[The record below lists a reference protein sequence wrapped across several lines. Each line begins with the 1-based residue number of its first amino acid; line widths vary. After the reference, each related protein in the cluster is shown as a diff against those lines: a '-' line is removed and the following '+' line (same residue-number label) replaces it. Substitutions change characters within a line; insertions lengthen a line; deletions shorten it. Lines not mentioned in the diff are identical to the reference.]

1 MKVFIDPS
9 RNIQNSIDREQ
20 RIRGC
25 VDYYCLNMDHLRA
38 FCDRPCRLSLWK
50 RSLNPYRNIRI
61 MDKKKKRKIKIDNF
75 LRRITIRIFRYY
87 TRLLLESRFHPN
99 SDNLDNG
106 LVNFFPNFSSKK
118 NMIDVSGLKVI
129 IKCILHYWM
138 SATSSGLKG
147 ERKGKKEGVYWEK
160 FFPPVFVS
168 KPDGWNLFQS
178 GGNESWKTMRKSN
191 ELIFKFLLAP
201 DTRCPISVH
210 L

>member
-75 LRRITIRIFRYY
+75 LRRITIWIFRYY

-118 NMIDVSGLKVI
+118 KYDRRIWVKGNNQMYLAFYR
-129 IKCILHYWM
+129 KCIRLQPLP
-138 SATSSGLKG
+138 G
-147 ERKGKKEGVYWEK
+147 
-160 FFPPVFVS
+160 
-168 KPDGWNLFQS
+168 
-178 GGNESWKTMRKSN
+178 
-191 ELIFKFLLAP
+191 
-201 DTRCPISVH
+201 
-210 L
+210 